1 MNITNL
7 RKNLHKRNHKDIQF
21 IYEYMLHKK
30 SHGLTKNQMIH
41 IILQPL
47 RIYSME
53 MELREIPKKYQLTYY
68 CATCCPQNK
77 VVYKKEFEYLT
88 HEEYLEAKKHSETPS
103 GKKKTLQLLGNKDDC
118 RICGSQYMYRDIS
131 PVKR

>member
-30 SHGLTKNQMIH
+30 SNGLTKNQMIH

-53 MELREIPKKYQLTYY
+53 MELREIPKKYQITYY
-68 CATCCPQNK
+68 CATCCPKNK
-77 VVYKKEFEYLT
+77 VVYKKEFKKLT
-88 HEEYLEAKKHSETPS
+88 HEEYLESKEKSETPS
-103 GKKKTLQLLGNKDDC
+103 GKKRLQLLKNNDYC
-118 RICGSQYMYRDIS
+118 RKCASQFMYMDIS
-131 PVKR
+131 PVKK